1 MVLAVHQVLQEAQVQ
16 VEAQVLQV
24 LQEVVELAVLQE
36 VPVHQV
42 AQVQVHQEQAD

>member
-1 MVLAVHQVLQEAQVQ
+1 

-36 VPVHQV
+36 VLVHQV
-42 AQVQVHQEQAD
+42 AQVQVHQELAD